1 MKKMNNGNQI
11 PLGPQP
17 QNIEA
22 EQSLLSAILLDNNI
36 LDEVAEII
44 STDDFY
50 ATAHKKIFAAILEL
64 NSQGKPADLVT
75 LVNLLRNKNQLQ
87 KIGGA
92 VYLSNIVDAVPLA
105 VNAAHYAGIIRRKA
119 ALRSLIRKGNEIIN
133 RCSKCGDEVEEA
145 IDFAERSIM
154 EITIA
159 SARATCR
166 RVGELMV
173 EVIDRL
179 EERQEN
185 RSVITGIPSGY
196 VDLDR
201 MTAGFQ
207 KSDLIILAA
216 RPSMGKTALA
226 LNIARYAAVEA
237 DVPVAIFSLEMS
249 EEQLAE
255 RLLSA
260 ESRVDAGRL
269 RGGFISRDDWTN
281 INNAAGNL
289 AAAPIFID
297 DSTDLTAWDIRARSR
312 RLKREED
319 IGLVVIDYLQL
330 IKSRQS
336 SERRDLEI
344 SEISRS
350 LKSLAKDLK
359 IPVIALSQLNRMLE
373 KRGDKRPI
381 LSDLRESGALEQDAD
396 LVVFIYREE
405 IYNQGNM
412 MPNESIAEIII
423 AKQRNGPTGTLNL
436 AFVKSFTRFENLT
449 DTYSR

>member
-1 MKKMNNGNQI
+1 MANKKQI

-22 EQSLLSAILLDNNI
+22 EQSLISAILIDNAI
-36 LDEVAEII
+36 LDEVTEII
-44 STDDFY
+44 KADDFY
-50 ATAHKKIFAAILEL
+50 ATAHKKIFAAILAL
-64 NSQGKPADLVT
+64 NSQGRPADLVT
-75 LVNLLRNKNQLQ
+75 LVNLLRDKRQLE

-92 VYLSNIVDAVPLA
+92 AYLSRIVDTVPMA
-105 VNAAHYAGIIRRKA
+105 VNAVHYAGIVRRKA
-119 ALRSLIRKGNEIIN
+119 ALRSLICKGNEIIN
-133 RCSKCGDEVEEA
+133 RCLKCGDEVEEV

-154 EITIA
+154 NISVANSPA
-159 SARATCR
+159 SSR

-179 EERQEN
+179 EERQN
-185 RSVITGIPSGY
+185 NQAIFTGVPSGY
-196 VDLDR
+196 IDLDQ

-226 LNIARYAAVEA
+226 LNIARHAAMEA

-255 RLLSA
+255 RLLTA
-260 ESRVDAGRL
+260 EARVNARRL
-269 RGGFISRDDWTN
+269 RGGFIGRDDWMN
-281 INNAAGNL
+281 LNNAAGNL
-289 AAAPIFID
+289 SSAPIFID
-297 DSTDLTAWDIRARSR
+297 DSTDLSAWDIRARSR
-312 RLKREED
+312 RLKREEN

-330 IKSRQS
+330 IKSHRKI
-336 SERRDLEI
+336 ERRDLEI
-344 SEISRS
+344 SDISRT

-396 LVVFIYREE
+396 LVIFIYRDEV
-405 IYNQGNM
+405 YNTESAIL
-412 MPNESIAEIII
+412 NESIAEITL

-436 AFVKSFTRFENLT
+436 TFIKPYTRFENLANI
-449 DTYSR
+449 

>member
-1 MKKMNNGNQI
+1 
-11 PLGPQP
+11 
-17 QNIEA
+17 
-22 EQSLLSAILLDNNI
+22 
-36 LDEVAEII
+36 
-44 STDDFY
+44 
-50 ATAHKKIFAAILEL
+50 
-64 NSQGKPADLVT
+64 
-75 LVNLLRNKNQLQ
+75 
-87 KIGGA
+87 
-92 VYLSNIVDAVPLA
+92 LSNIVDAVPLA

-119 ALRSLIRKGNEIIN
+119 ALRSLIRTGNEIIN

-154 EITIA
+154 ELSIT
-159 SARATCR
+159 SAQATCR

-179 EERQEN
+179 EERQKN
-185 RSVITGIPSGY
+185 RAVITGIPSGY
-196 VDLDR
+196 IDLDR

-269 RGGFISRDDWTN
+269 RGGYISRDDWLN

-336 SERRDLEI
+336 AERRDLEI
-344 SEISRS
+344 SEISRT

-396 LVVFIYREE
+396 LVVFIYRDEV
-405 IYNQGNM
+405 YNQGNM
-412 MPNESIAEIII
+412 MPNESIAEITL

-449 DTYSR
+449 NAY